1 PARLGRWRFHFI
13 LKCLKHLRHT
23 DRHMLSEPRHTAQSL
38 SKPAPLGPI
47 EMEAIEMFINFFRLL
62 GLPKSVGEIYGLLF
76 VSPRP
81 LTMDDLM
88 NRLDISLGA
97 ASQGLKALRSAGAV
111 KAVYSP
117 GERRDHFVADLE
129 LSRFAASFIK
139 EQILPKLEQASAR
152 AERMEAALAELPE
165 AERPETHSR
174 INELRRWLNRGRTML
189 PVALKLLS

>member
-1 PARLGRWRFHFI
+1 
-13 LKCLKHLRHT
+13 
-23 DRHMLSEPRHTAQSL
+23 MLSESRHPGQSIPRQSQ
-38 SKPAPLGPI
+38 LGLI

-62 GLPKSVGEIYGLLF
+62 GLPKSIGEIYGLLF

-88 NRLDISLGA
+88 HRLDISLGA
-97 ASQGLKALRSAGAV
+97 ASQGLKTLRSVGAV

-139 EQILPKLEQASAR
+139 EQILPKLEVAAGR
-152 AERMEAALAELPE
+152 VERMEAALADLPE
-165 AERPETHSR
+165 TERAVTRAR
-174 INELRRWLNRGRTML
+174 IDELSRWLNRGRTML
-189 PVALKLLS
+189 PVALKLIG

>member
-1 PARLGRWRFHFI
+1 MFSDSRP
-13 LKCLKHLRHT
+13 
-23 DRHMLSEPRHTAQSL
+23 SEHPIAKGNR
-38 SKPAPLGPI
+38 LGPI

-76 VSPRP
+76 VSTRP

-88 NRLDISLGA
+88 HRLDISLGA
-97 ASQGLKALRSAGAV
+97 ASQGLKTLRSFGAV

-139 EQILPKLEQASAR
+139 EQILPKLEQSLGR
-152 AERMEAALAELPE
+152 VQRMEAALAEVPE
-165 AERPETHSR
+165 GERGETQAR
-174 INELRRWLNRGRTML
+174 INELSRWLNRGRTML
-189 PVALKLLS
+189 PVALKLLA

>member
-1 PARLGRWRFHFI
+1 MLFESKSSNPSLPPKGGSLG
-13 LKCLKHLRHT
+13 T
-23 DRHMLSEPRHTAQSL
+23 
-38 SKPAPLGPI
+38 I

-81 LTMDDLM
+81 LTMEELM
-88 NRLDISLGA
+88 KRLDISLGA

-117 GERRDHFVADLE
+117 GERRDHFVANLE
-129 LSRFAASFIK
+129 LSRFAASFLK

-165 AERPETHSR
+165 AERNETRHR
-174 INELRRWLNRGRTML
+174 IDELRRWLNRGRTML
-189 PVALKLLS
+189 PVALKLLG

>member
-1 PARLGRWRFHFI
+1 
-13 LKCLKHLRHT
+13 
-23 DRHMLSEPRHTAQSL
+23 
-38 SKPAPLGPI
+38 
-47 EMEAIEMFINFFRLL
+47 MEAIEMFINFFRLL

-88 NRLDISLGA
+88 TRLDISLGA

-152 AERMEAALAELPE
+152 AVRMEAALAELPE
-165 AERPETHSR
+165 AERRETLSR
-174 INELRRWLNRGRTML
+174 INELRRWLDRGRTML
-189 PVALKLLS
+189 PVALRLLS

>member
-1 PARLGRWRFHFI
+1 
-13 LKCLKHLRHT
+13 
-23 DRHMLSEPRHTAQSL
+23 MLSESRRAEQSITK
-38 SKPAPLGPI
+38 SGMAAKGGALGPI

-81 LTMDDLM
+81 LTMEELM
-88 NRLDISLGA
+88 KRLDISLGA

-139 EQILPKLEQASAR
+139 EQILPKLEQAAAR

-165 AERPETHSR
+165 AERTETRSR